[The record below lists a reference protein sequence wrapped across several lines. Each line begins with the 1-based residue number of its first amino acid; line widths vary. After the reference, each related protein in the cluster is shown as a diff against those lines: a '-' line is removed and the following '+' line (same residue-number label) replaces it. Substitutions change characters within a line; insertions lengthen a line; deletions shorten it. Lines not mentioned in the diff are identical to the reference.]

1 MDGQTDDGRGPA
13 LCGGQVP
20 LPGQE
25 ARAAAEL
32 DEQLPFTEPV
42 GFDHLAE
49 RLISWVPRKEK
60 GGTGQSWGPD
70 MAAPSSPLQKAAI
83 CRHPC
88 GDRWPAQ

>member
-13 LCGGQVP
+13 LCGGRVP

-32 DEQLPFTEPV
+32 DEELPFTEPV

-49 RLISWVPRKEK
+49 RLISWVPPKEK
-60 GGTGQSWGPD
+60 RRDRSDVGARHGCSQLPTPEGSRL
-70 MAAPSSPLQKAAI
+70 PL
-83 CRHPC
+83 PP
-88 GDRWPAQ
+88 W

>member
-1 MDGQTDDGRGPA
+1 MDGQTDEGRGPA
-13 LCGGQVP
+13 LRGGQVP

-32 DEQLPFTEPV
+32 DEELPFTEPV

-49 RLISWVPRKEK
+49 RLISWVPPKEK
-60 GGTGQSWGPD
+60 GGTGQTWGPD
-70 MAAPSSPLQKAAI
+70 MAAPSSPLRKAAI
-83 CRHPC
+83 FRHPR